1 MGIARVLRKTNDR
14 IRDLDEKNR
23 SKVLNWMQSNELPS
37 DLVDPVRMTLP
48 LARQD
53 QKAMF
58 GESLPSGI
66 ILKE

>member
-1 MGIARVLRKTNDR
+1 MARKTNDR
-14 IRDLDEKNR
+14 IRDLDEKVR
-23 SKVLNWMQSNELPS
+23 SSVLDWMVDNDLPE
-37 DLVDPVRMTLP
+37 DIVEPIRKAMP
-48 LARQD
+48 LARKD